1 MIWVSYY
8 NDMGFLFEMIWV
20 SYFYGFQTRE
30 NKRLFAMGLGFKP
43 IHPQRVGNPCPFRL
57 LPAEKRHETERA
69 TEHGGRM
76 QAPGTDRPG
85 AGRRCGQRLTRCV
98 ITPAKCSSAAAWRAR
113 PALSRS
119 PRPWPRS
126 GLELPAGCLASVC
139 SARERRAA
147 NPPTLAHPALGAD
160 SAGGR
165 TRGADAPQASRS

>member
-1 MIWVSYY
+1 
-8 NDMGFLFEMIWV
+8 MGLDFK
-20 SYFYGFQTRE
+20 TRTRK

-43 IHPQRVGNPCPFRL
+43 VKISAYLQWVWVSNPYIPNALEILARLGCCP
-57 LPAEKRHETERA
+57 PKNATKRNVRR